1 MGKHGFVTVRDV
13 LKWGKRIYQN
23 YDPSSSEY
31 EYAIQDLMKEG
42 YMLLAEKLRSSEEKV
57 AVQELLMKMCK
68 VYEYNWNNL
77 YTSIDATTTLA
88 TTTTTLAS
96 TAPSHKPSAPMT
108 INKYYNS
115 LQQLNSRLKLGQV
128 HIEGIHEIAVTESL
142 SRLWSLVG
150 RCVDYSEPALLIGET
165 GCGKLLVCL
174 LCLVDLT
181 EFLSHILTIL
191 HTCCR

>member
-42 YMLLAEKLRSSEEKV
+42 YMLLAEKLRSSAEKV

-77 YTSIDATTTLA
+77 YTPIDATALA
-88 TTTTTLAS
+88 A
-96 TAPSHKPSAPMT
+96 TAAADISSHRPSAPV
-108 INKYYNS
+108 ISNKYYNS

-165 GCGKLLVCL
+165 GCGKIPV
-174 LCLVDLT
+174 
-181 EFLSHILTIL
+181 
-191 HTCCR
+191 